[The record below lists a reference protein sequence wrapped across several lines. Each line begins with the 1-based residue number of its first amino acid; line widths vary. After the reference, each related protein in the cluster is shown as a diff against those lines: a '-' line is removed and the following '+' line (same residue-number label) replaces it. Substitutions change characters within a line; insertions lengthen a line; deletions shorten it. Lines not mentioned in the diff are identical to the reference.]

1 MKILIAVP
9 CMDQVAAP
17 FAASLG
23 MLEKDEKDQTVIAM
37 QIGSLVYDSRNNLAR
52 RAVNWDADY
61 VMWLDSDMSF
71 PPDTLKRMVKHMES
85 GLDIVTGLYFRRRS
99 PFAPVLFKDLGV
111 TDGKG
116 HWEGYDDYPKDSLF
130 EIGGCG
136 FGCVMHKANVLA
148 GMVLNGRGNWF
159 SPYAGFGE
167 DLSFCIRAK
176 ESGYSIWCDSTIK
189 CGHVGQIVV
198 DENIYETQLKG

>member
-1 MKILIAVP
+1 
-9 CMDQVAAP
+9 
-17 FAASLG
+17 
-23 MLEKDEKDQTVIAM
+23 
-37 QIGSLVYDSRNNLAR
+37 
-52 RAVNWDADY
+52 
-61 VMWLDSDMSF
+61 
-71 PPDTLKRMVKHMES
+71 MEV
-85 GLDIVTGLYFRRRS
+85 D
-99 PFAPVLFKDLGV
+99 
-111 TDGKG
+111 
-116 HWEGYDDYPKDSLF
+116 
-130 EIGGCG
+130 GCG

-176 ESGYSIWCDSTIK
+176 ESGYSIWCDSAIK